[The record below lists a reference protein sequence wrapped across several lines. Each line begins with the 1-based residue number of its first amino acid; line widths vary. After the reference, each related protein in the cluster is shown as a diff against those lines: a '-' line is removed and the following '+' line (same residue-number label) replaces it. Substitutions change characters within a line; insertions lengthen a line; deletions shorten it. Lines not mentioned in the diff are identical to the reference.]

1 MRQGEV
7 AGLTLGDI
15 GEDRIYIRNPWNK
28 YEGLKC
34 TKTDTYREIIIH
46 PLLRDMP
53 LAHADLN
60 PYNEG
65 LKGFVFFGLLPG
77 QPTDPKNW
85 LKYMRRVLEK
95 LGHRN
100 PKEICYHSFRH
111 EWYTM
116 ALTAIGDK
124 RICIVGSGHK
134 TEKVFEDYSAHVER
148 ENALQTIAAKTENIY
163 LPLIESVEKVEYEV
177 LN

>member
-1 MRQGEV
+1 MRQREV

-15 GEDRIYIRNPWNK
+15 GEDRIYIRNSWNK

-46 PLLRDMP
+46 PLLRDML
-53 LAHADLN
+53 LAQADLN

-85 LKYMRRVLEK
+85 LKYMRRILEK
-95 LGHRN
+95 L
-100 PKEICYHSFRH
+100 
-111 EWYTM
+111 
-116 ALTAIGDK
+116 
-124 RICIVGSGHK
+124 
-134 TEKVFEDYSAHVER
+134 
-148 ENALQTIAAKTENIY
+148 
-163 LPLIESVEKVEYEV
+163 
-177 LN
+177 